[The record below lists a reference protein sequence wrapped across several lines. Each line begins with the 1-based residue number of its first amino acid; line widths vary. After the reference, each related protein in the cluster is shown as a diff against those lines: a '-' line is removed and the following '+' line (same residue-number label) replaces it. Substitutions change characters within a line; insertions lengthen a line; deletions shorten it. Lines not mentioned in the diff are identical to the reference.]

1 VGSGKDNKNC
11 IHMKKYCLYILVSLL
26 SVTACNKEWTKE
38 LYVKEVSFVKS
49 GVVKVYAKYKSQG
62 GVVRVK
68 VPVMLSGSTG
78 NADDL
83 EVTIAIDRDTLGDLN
98 FDRFRLRKDLY
109 FQELPEANYSFT
121 SMTTI
126 IPKGELQGYFNLD
139 LKLEGL
145 DLINKYMLPV
155 KIVATS
161 KDNVSQRRWFSKSLM
176 QIIPFNDYSNRYSNA
191 GLIWNRDLSQNN
203 QTALTTPSRT
213 AWVVNEN
220 TIFFFAGNVDEEAY
234 DRAVYKIVA
243 QFNSDSTVTLS
254 APDTTIKFTQ
264 QAGTYSISKKMDEV
278 QPYLEKT
285 YITMNLEYWYSDIT
299 NPAFPIN
306 YRFIGPLT
314 LERIRNIQIPDE
326 DQQVEFQ

>member
-1 VGSGKDNKNC
+1 
-11 IHMKKYCLYILVSLL
+11 MKKFCLYILVSLL
-26 SVTACNKEWTKE
+26 GGIACNKEWTKE

-78 NADDL
+78 NPDDI

-109 FQELPEANYSFT
+109 FHELPEANYSFT

-126 IPKGELQGYFNLD
+126 IPKGELQGYFDLD

-145 DLINKYMLPV
+145 DLIDKYILPV

-161 KDNVSQRRWFSKSLM
+161 KDNVAQRRWFSKSLM
-176 QIIPFNDYSNRYSNA
+176 QIIPFNDYSNKYSNA
-191 GLIWNRDLSQNN
+191 GLIWNRDVSQNN
-203 QTALTTPSRT
+203 QTALTTPYRT
-213 AWVVNEN
+213 AWVVNEQ
-220 TIFFFAGNVDEEAY
+220 TVFFFAGNVDEEAY
-234 DRAVYKIVA
+234 DRAMYKIVA
-243 QFNSDSTVTLS
+243 QFNPDSTVTLS
-254 APDTTIKFTQ
+254 APDAAIKFTQ
-264 QAGTYSISKKMDEV
+264 KAGTYSISKKMDEV

-299 NPAFPIN
+299 NPSFPIN
-306 YRFIGPLT
+306 YRFVGPLT

-326 DQQVEFQ
+326 DQQVQIE

>member
-1 VGSGKDNKNC
+1 
-11 IHMKKYCLYILVSLL
+11 MKKLFLYMFLSLL
-26 SVTACNKEWTKE
+26 AGAACNKEWTKE

-62 GVVRVK
+62 GVVTVK

-78 NADDL
+78 NPEDI

-109 FQELPEANYSFT
+109 FHELPEANYSFR
-121 SMTTI
+121 SMTTV
-126 IPKGELQGYFNLD
+126 IPKGELQGYFELD

-155 KIVATS
+155 KIISSS
-161 KDNVSQRRWFSKSLM
+161 KDNVAQRRWFSKSLM

-191 GLIWNRDLSQNN
+191 GLIWNRDLPQNN
-203 QTALTTPSRT
+203 QTALTIPYRT
-213 AWVVNEN
+213 AWVVDER
-220 TIFFFAGNVDEEAY
+220 TMFFFAGNIDEEAY
-234 DRAVYKIVA
+234 DRATYKIVA
-243 QFNSDSTVTLS
+243 QFNPDSTVTLT
-254 APDTTIKFTQ
+254 APDATINFTQ
-264 QAGTYSISKKMDEV
+264 KAGTYTITNKMDEV

-299 NPAFPIN
+299 NLAFPIN
-306 YRFIGPLT
+306 YRFVGPLT
-314 LERIRNIQIPDE
+314 LERIRNTQMPDE

>member
-1 VGSGKDNKNC
+1 
-11 IHMKKYCLYILVSLL
+11 MKKLCLYIVACLL
-26 SVTACNKEWTKE
+26 AGTACNKEWTKE

-62 GVVRVK
+62 GIVRVK
-68 VPVMLSGSTG
+68 VPVILSGSTG
-78 NADDL
+78 NPDDI

-109 FQELPEANYSFT
+109 FQELPEANYSFQ

-126 IPKGELQGYFNLD
+126 IPKGELQGYFDLD

-145 DLINKYMLPV
+145 DLIDKYILPI

-161 KDNVSQRRWFSKSLM
+161 KDNVAERRWFSKSLM
-176 QIIPFNDYSNRYSNA
+176 QIIPFNDYSNKYSNA

-203 QTALTTPSRT
+203 QTALTTPYRT
-213 AWVVNEN
+213 AWVVNEQ
-220 TIFFFAGNVDEEAY
+220 TVFFFAGNVDEEAY
-234 DRAVYKIVA
+234 DRAMYKIVA

-254 APDTTIKFTQ
+254 APDPAIKFTQ
-264 QAGTYSISKKMDEV
+264 KAGTYSVSKKMDEV

-306 YRFIGPLT
+306 YRFVGPLT